1 MHNISIHTKFIEAS
15 VTDADRIANVIVIK
29 EGLGNLK
36 DCNYYSKQALKSI
49 VPLLESVKIYAD
61 HPTKSEIIDRP
72 ERSVRDI
79 IGSYKN
85 VKYAETDDGVGSVTG
100 QIKILS
106 GEPYLWAWAQI
117 REAAEFSYVGNKFDF
132 IGISINASGP
142 AIMTSIDKI
151 IGMTS
156 NGDIKKKLLEA
167 KNNGKTE
174 VFYVT
179 NFESVESADLVT
191 SAGAGG
197 KILSLKE
204 GDKKMNAGKFE
215 TLKNKIIRLFVE
227 TEDNVDTDKNDD
239 KKDEITENMHE
250 VYAEVSEILS
260 SDAKRIAEMAEIE
273 TDEDKKTKYIEA
285 SEKLM
290 KRAERFKEMAD
301 KHQVEP
307 VKNMEQ
313 TVEQKVESG
322 KKLIEIENK
331 IKVLEHNIMIEKV
344 LASSKIPYKFTDRV
358 KQELKNADSFDGMV
372 SIVKS
377 WESDL
382 AGIDSFSLGTF
393 EKRQI
398 KTDNQ
403 NQKLFSEC
411 VDKG

>member
-1 MHNISIHTKFIEAS
+1 
-15 VTDADRIANVIVIK
+15 
-29 EGLGNLK
+29 
-36 DCNYYSKQALKSI
+36 
-49 VPLLESVKIYAD
+49 
-61 HPTKSEIIDRP
+61 
-72 ERSVRDI
+72 
-79 IGSYKN
+79 
-85 VKYAETDDGVGSVTG
+85 
-100 QIKILS
+100 
-106 GEPYLWAWAQI
+106 
-117 REAAEFSYVGNKFDF
+117 
-132 IGISINASGP
+132 
-142 AIMTSIDKI
+142 
-151 IGMTS
+151 
-156 NGDIKKKLLEA
+156 
-167 KNNGKTE
+167 
-174 VFYVT
+174 
-179 NFESVESADLVT
+179 
-191 SAGAGG
+191 
-197 KILSLKE
+197 
-204 GDKKMNAGKFE
+204 MNAGKFE

-227 TEDNVDTDKNDD
+227 TEDNVDTAKNDD

-344 LASSKIPYKFTDRV
+344 LASSKIPYRFTDRV